1 MDINTIL
8 IPTDCSELSKDALK
22 TGIDFSKKFDAKI
35 ILLYVGP
42 GIAQIPYEDIGHL
55 PAEVAGNL
63 LETSGQQNRRL
74 LENFWN
80 SLYDSSIHIELVSE
94 TGDPFTEIITYAK
107 KSKIDLIIMGTHGRT
122 GIKHVFMG
130 SVAEKVVRYSPYPV
144 LTIKHSGVEFEELKK

>member
-1 MDINTIL
+1 MEINTIL

-22 TGIDFSKKFDAKI
+22 IGIDFSKKFEAKLL
-35 ILLYVGP
+35 LLYVGTNVP
-42 GIAQIPYEDIGHL
+42 AIPYEEYGNL
-55 PAEVAGNL
+55 PSEVANNL
-63 LETSGQQNRRL
+63 LETSGQQHIRE

-80 SLYDSSIHIELVSE
+80 SLYDSSIDIKLVVL

-107 KSKIDLIIMGTHGRT
+107 ECKIDLIIMGTHGRT

-144 LTIKHSGVEFEELKK
+144 LTIKHSNMEFEELKK